1 MPRCWPKPRET
12 DVERGE
18 NTIETEKEMTELQKL
33 AKLEEEGPFSAP
45 EYSDAER
52 KRIKG
57 AAKQWANKTF
67 VPYSFS
73 SAMAADE

>member
-1 MPRCWPKPRET
+1 
-12 DVERGE
+12 
-18 NTIETEKEMTELQKL
+18 MTELQKL